1 MTTSDRS
8 SNNLGVLR
16 VAISDET
23 TTAITGQELLY
34 ILESAPGSGVDRARD
49 LLNLP
54 SGEDSQAWLGAGLS
68 SLYVRQLV
76 NFTNDTVELVGAAAL
91 VGMVITSDS
100 NWIELAFVSESVTDA
115 ALLVRFDDIALLFS
129 PRLFGTFDVRAVS
142 PELSDEAL
150 AKVVFGFLLDGPG
163 VVFAHQVSKTSDS
176 AVAIR
181 LTTEGILEMSGGD
194 GSDLLSGKVDGGRPY
209 IEHYLTEVFA
219 R

>member
-1 MTTSDRS
+1 M
-8 SNNLGVLR
+8 
-16 VAISDET
+16 AISDET
-23 TTAITGQELLY
+23 TTAITGHELLY
-34 ILESAPGSGVDRARD
+34 ILESAAGGGVDRARD

-54 SGEDSQAWLGAGLS
+54 PKEDSHPWLGAGLS

-76 NFTNDTVELVGAAAL
+76 KVANDTVELVGAAAL
-91 VGMVITSDS
+91 VGLVITSDA
-100 NWIELAFVSESVTDA
+100 NWIELAFVSESATDA

-142 PELSDEAL
+142 PELSDQAL

-163 VVFAHQVSKTSDS
+163 VVFAHQVSNTSDS

-181 LTTEGILEMSGGD
+181 LTTEGMLEMSDGD
-194 GSDLLSGKVDGGRPY
+194 GSDLLSDRVDGGRPY
-209 IEHYLTEVFA
+209 VEQYLTEVFA